1 MDSTGDSIYH
11 WLDNST
17 AMNSENNF
25 VPDHSSGLMA
35 EFLSHAKGDLNQW
48 WRWRIKFLL
57 DDNLVAEARSLLK
70 EFENISSQ

>member
-1 MDSTGDSIYH
+1 MNPEDNNCPDQST
-11 WLDNST
+11 
-17 AMNSENNF
+17 
-25 VPDHSSGLMA
+25 GLMA

-70 EFENISSQ
+70 EFENKSSN